1 MIEHAF
7 YQGFNLVQALYLH
20 GACVVDRE
28 GPRLALA
35 VLCTAPWLVR
45 GWFPVHPFSDNYLKH
60 DARSTPLVRAMYRA
74 KKVWC
79 GRHNSFFLLR
89 YYSNLLT
96 HPVLPSRQYQYMFYK
111 HALLHGLNVSV
122 AMTGVCL
129 SDAPVFRLY
138 WLLLNAAYVLEF
150 FLQTLVKKRHMTQN
164 TMLGLQ
170 WLLMG
175 ACTAAAA
182 RVLPHVTPSVALLSL
197 GLNLVARRRD
207 VRNTLLVIAYALV
220 WT

>member
-1 MIEHAF
+1 
-7 YQGFNLVQALYLH
+7 
-20 GACVVDRE
+20 
-28 GPRLALA
+28 
-35 VLCTAPWLVR
+35 
-45 GWFPVHPFSDNYLKH
+45 
-60 DARSTPLVRAMYRA
+60 
-74 KKVWC
+74 
-79 GRHNSFFLLR
+79 
-89 YYSNLLT
+89 
-96 HPVLPSRQYQYMFYK
+96 MFYK

-129 SDAPVFRLY
+129 SDEPVFRLY

-182 RVLPHVTPSVALLSL
+182 RVLPHVSPSVALLSL